1 MKKIIMLFLTM
12 ILISS
17 CSMNNKEVDG
27 VENAATPNVM
37 INNRLYHTT
46 GELYDGRPFNEAN
59 ENDRNQQ
66 YEVDGVI
73 TSTVEGYMLPE
84 KNNQSDLGV
93 DCEYHIIDDENS
105 TSTDSVT
112 TDDFAT
118 STDNN
123 NITDNTRTWK

>member
-84 KNNQSDLGV
+84 KNNQSNFGV
-93 DCEYHIIDDENS
+93 DCEYHIIDDENIL
-105 TSTDSVT
+105 VK
-112 TDDFAT
+112 TDDLWIRFEYG
-118 STDNN
+118 N
-123 NITDNTRTWK
+123 